1 MKRNLDELQA
11 GPHDLLIVGGGIYGA
26 ALAREAASRG
36 LKTALVEQADFCSG
50 SSANSLKIIHGGLR
64 YLQQADLP
72 RVFESIGERSTVLR
86 TAPHLV
92 APAPCLMPTRG
103 ILMKSRWVMACGLGV
118 NDILS
123 CRRNR
128 HLDPTRRI
136 PNGRTLSR
144 RDCLEILPMLRTTG
158 TTGASQWYD
167 GLAHDTERLAIGMLK
182 AATRAGATAAN
193 YVKVRRLL
201 LEGDRVTGAAV
212 EDRLGGGTFD
222 IRAGLVI
229 NAAGPWIEQVLAGI
243 GRPVANTAP
252 HLALGMNLVIQNWPV
267 TTHGLGLQSTR
278 SSRLYFFM
286 PWRGAVLAG
295 TYYREHQGPPE
306 ALRVTDRDIDSYL
319 DAINSCLPGTA
330 ITRNDILAIQAGIV
344 PSLKPAR
351 PDREPVLLR
360 HYRLVDHARR
370 DCIEGLL
377 SICGIKYTTARGV
390 AEQVIEVAAAKLGRL
405 IAPSTTRRDP
415 LPGGEIPDWASFRRD
430 MAAAHADVPAE
441 ELERLLVLY
450 GTEAKD
456 ILARAATLT
465 GADACMRAEV
475 LFTLDEEMPQTLAD
489 LVFRRTG
496 LASAGRPSSAV
507 LRVCAETMGTALGW
521 TNGRLQD
528 EIAAVENAPTL
539 WQAGCALAPDGTRA

>member
-158 TTGASQWYD
+158 TTGAAQWYD

-267 TTHGLGLQSTR
+267 TTHGL
-278 SSRLYFFM
+278 
-286 PWRGAVLAG
+286 
-295 TYYREHQGPPE
+295 
-306 ALRVTDRDIDSYL
+306 
-319 DAINSCLPGTA
+319 
-330 ITRNDILAIQAGIV
+330 
-344 PSLKPAR
+344 
-351 PDREPVLLR
+351 
-360 HYRLVDHARR
+360 
-370 DCIEGLL
+370 
-377 SICGIKYTTARGV
+377 
-390 AEQVIEVAAAKLGRL
+390 
-405 IAPSTTRRDP
+405 
-415 LPGGEIPDWASFRRD
+415 
-430 MAAAHADVPAE
+430 
-441 ELERLLVLY
+441 
-450 GTEAKD
+450 
-456 ILARAATLT
+456 
-465 GADACMRAEV
+465 
-475 LFTLDEEMPQTLAD
+475 
-489 LVFRRTG
+489 
-496 LASAGRPSSAV
+496 
-507 LRVCAETMGTALGW
+507 
-521 TNGRLQD
+521 
-528 EIAAVENAPTL
+528 
-539 WQAGCALAPDGTRA
+539 